1 MRYRRNRNLSTLAN
15 ILFQYQLIHI
25 ILKYYTT
32 QIFLQLNNDNPQL
45 TNKSRTPDRPSAL
58 VEGELEMV
66 PISFC
71 PQSSVFCP
79 LNAGDMLTQTDEKGI
94 THTFTVDNLGRI
106 TKLKTST
113 NETISYIYDV
123 ANGISNTNTVGKLT
137 KVVDPSGT
145 TEYAYDAKGNNIGER
160 KVIDDLTI
168 NFQRSYDALGRLKTI
183 TYPEGT
189 KTEYMYTNT
198 GQITT
203 ILMHAYD
210 DSYRNQPVVQYIG
223 PIQEDSKL
231 FVRRKTGNNV
241 VMDIEYDPI
250 RRRPKSLKTTLAEG
264 QTEQNVA
271 YAYDKKGNIAQIA
284 DRLNDTRDQKF
295 EYDALNRVTKAI
307 GKYGTEDYAYHSNG
321 NLLQRG
327 EFNLQYS
334 NLNHVH
340 AVTKVS
346 SLQTGDT
353 NYTYDTTGNLTER
366 NGDVFRYNSQN
377 KLAEITTAGGDV
389 FQYSYDASG
398 NRIKKQLKNANTT
411 TYNFNNLY
419 EIHRSPG
426 EPEKHTMYIHGIEGD
441 MVAQYTRSDALLV
454 QANVNENKYAGIF
467 TDTTDQNSIFDQ
479 RRNFLD
485 AKNTLISLF
494 QEIETDLS
502 QVWWDVPKPKLLTD
516 NYQMLPSMRVL
527 IWLLAFGILIYYALT
542 LNPQEAYAT
551 RRLRLATSL
560 ALFPFF
566 FATSAGCSPLFFGG
580 AQGEEGTPPWL
591 LLAAIPQNTPSVSDE
606 PTFFGGGSGSGASS
620 VISSRITGMYFLHP
634 DHLGS
639 ITMITDGRGNA
650 IAGGERGG
658 KSHIAYR
665 PYGEIHRTDSFGPD
679 ISKYKFTG
687 QEEDKESGLMYYKAR
702 YYDSRIGRFLQQDSM
717 VFPNQINGMNRMM
730 YVEGNPVGFR
740 DVSGCK
746 TNYNHMFTEI
756 LKHLTG
762 GVTGTAKNFMSLME
776 GADRASRNSAEGI
789 DAGGRIV
796 GKALDGGARWL
807 ASGGSYSRNRGN
819 DLDATFGNIGIKTN
833 SLFNS
838 IEISDL
844 GKSITKAYNWSRS
857 RLKQPNTTGGRHKNY
872 TKDDNDKRRRVEA
885 IGKAFALIN
894 YFKVIDKYAGGGTN
908 EIPLPEPGT
917 CNDIDYCQEADGG
930 VFCWESQM
938 DGDGKCQK

>member
-1 MRYRRNRNLSTLAN
+1 MSYDIGGRKLSQTDQN
-15 ILFQYQLIHI
+15 SGTST
-25 ILKYYTT
+25 YTY
-32 QIFLQLNNDNPQL
+32 N
-45 TNKSRTPDRPSAL
+45 
-58 VEGELEMV
+58 
-66 PISFC
+66 
-71 PQSSVFCP
+71 
-79 LNAGDMLTQTDEKGI
+79 NAGEMLTQTDAKGL
-94 THTFTVDNLGRI
+94 TQTFTTDNLGRI
-106 TKLKTST
+106 TKIQPS
-113 NETISYIYDV
+113 NSEPAIQYIYDQG
-123 ANGISNTNTVGKLT
+123 NQLSNNNTIGKLT
-137 KVVDPSGT
+137 KVIDATGYA
-145 TEYAYDAKGNNIGER
+145 EYAYDERGNNIAEK
-160 KVIDDLTI
+160 KVIDDLTV
-168 NFQRSYDALGRLKTI
+168 NFTRTYDGLGRVKKMK
-183 TYPEGT
+183 YPEGT
-189 KTEYMYTNT
+189 EIEYMYTNT
-198 GQITT
+198 GQITS
-203 ILMHAYD
+203 ILMHSHD

-223 PIQEDSKL
+223 PIQEDGKL
-231 FVRRKTGNNV
+231 YVKRKTGNKVEMN
-241 VMDIEYDPI
+241 IEFDSL

-264 QTEQNVA
+264 QTEQNVS
-271 YAYDKKGNIAQIA
+271 YTYDKKGNISSIT
-284 DRLNDTRDQKF
+284 DKLNESRSQTF

-334 NLNHVH
+334 NPNHVH

-353 NYTYDTTGNLTER
+353 TYSYDTTGNLIER
-366 NGDVFRYNSQN
+366 NGDVYRYNSQN
-377 KLAEITTAGGDV
+377 KLTEITTAGGDV

-454 QANVNENKYAGIF
+454 QANINENKSAGIF
-467 TDTTDQNSIFDQ
+467 TDTPDQNSIFDQ
-479 RRNFLD
+479 RKNYLE

-494 QEIETDLS
+494 REIETDIAL
-502 QVWWDVPKPKLLTD
+502 VWWDVPKPRLLTD

-527 IWLLAFGILIYYALT
+527 IWLVAFGVLIYYALT

-551 RRLRLATSL
+551 RRLRLATTF

-591 LLAAIPQNTPSVSDE
+591 LLAMVPANTPSVSDE

-658 KSHIAYR
+658 KSHISYK
-665 PYGEIHRTDSFGPD
+665 PYGDIHRTDSFGPD
-679 ISKYKFTG
+679 ISKFKYTG

-717 VFPNQINGMNRMM
+717 AFPNQINGMNRMM

-740 DVSGCK
+740 DVSGNALSNSWLYAIGTYVIAK
-746 TNYNHMFTEI
+746 SQGMNDHQAMIYAAS
-756 LKHLTG
+756 G
-762 GVTGTAKNFMSLME
+762 YGVGRAKNKNSVDIWKNNDFSKGITTTWDDFNQYQKKISEDFRKTSVKLK
-776 GADRASRNSAEGI
+776 ADVDVKVKFEFDDGWINFSIKVEPELKFEITHRKKGLVCFTYE
-789 DAGGRIV
+789 
-796 GKALDGGARWL
+796 LDQEHDDD
-807 ASGGSYSRNRGN
+807 SNEV
-819 DLDATFGNIGIKTN
+819 TK
-833 SLFNS
+833 
-838 IEISDL
+838 
-844 GKSITKAYNWSRS
+844 GKSSPCS
-857 RLKQPNTTGGRHKNY
+857 
-872 TKDDNDKRRRVEA
+872 
-885 IGKAFALIN
+885 
-894 YFKVIDKYAGGGTN
+894 
-908 EIPLPEPGT
+908 
-917 CNDIDYCQEADGG
+917 
-930 VFCWESQM
+930 
-938 DGDGKCQK
+938 